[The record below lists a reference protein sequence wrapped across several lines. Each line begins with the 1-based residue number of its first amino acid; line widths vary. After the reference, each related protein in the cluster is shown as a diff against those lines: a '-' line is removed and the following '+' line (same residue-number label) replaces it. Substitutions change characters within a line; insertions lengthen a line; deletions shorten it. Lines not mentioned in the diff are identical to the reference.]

1 MNNKYNSDEFKDT
14 LIDIG
19 LAKDDNI
26 FIHTSLKTIGKY
38 EDLKQP
44 DLLNMIKKA
53 IFDIIGEN
61 GFIAVPTFNFNFAK
75 GDEFDVDNTP
85 SEGMGVF
92 SEFIRKHEDSKRTS
106 HPMHSISI
114 LGKNSDHIASLEG
127 NTEFSEGSAF
137 DHLLKMKCKI
147 LFLGDSFTETFF
159 HIAEEK
165 AKVPYRFWKT
175 FRGNLIK
182 NSFKKVIEIQYYAR
196 NLEDNPE
203 PMIDIPKLFKFL
215 NGKSIFKKSNN
226 EKINLM
232 ICSSNSYVDHCLIK
246 LKENSRYFLKT

>member
-1 MNNKYNSDEFKDT
+1 MNNKYNSDEFKEA
-14 LIDIG
+14 LVDIG
-19 LAKDDNI
+19 LAKDDNV

-38 EDLKQP
+38 EDLKHP
-44 DLLNMIKKA
+44 DLLNIIKKT

-75 GDEFDVDNTP
+75 GDDFDVDNTP
-85 SEGMGVF
+85 SDKMGVF
-92 SEFIRKHEDSKRTS
+92 SEFIRKNTSSKRTS

-137 DHLLKMKCKI
+137 DYLLKMKCKI

-165 AKVPYRFWKT
+165 TKVPYRFWKT

-182 NSFKKVIEIQYYAR
+182 NSLKNSIEIQYYAR
-196 NLEDNPE
+196 KLEESPE
-203 PMIDIPKLFKFL
+203 PIIDVQKLFKFL
-215 NGKSIFKKSNN
+215 DGRDIFNKSNN

-232 ICSSNSYVDHCLIK
+232 ICSSNSYVDNCLIK
-246 LKENSRYFLKT
+246 LKENSKFFLKV

>member
-106 HPMHSISI
+106 HPMH
-114 LGKNSDHIASLEG
+114 
-127 NTEFSEGSAF
+127 
-137 DHLLKMKCKI
+137 
-147 LFLGDSFTETFF
+147 
-159 HIAEEK
+159 
-165 AKVPYRFWKT
+165 
-175 FRGNLIK
+175 
-182 NSFKKVIEIQYYAR
+182 
-196 NLEDNPE
+196 
-203 PMIDIPKLFKFL
+203 
-215 NGKSIFKKSNN
+215 
-226 EKINLM
+226 
-232 ICSSNSYVDHCLIK
+232 
-246 LKENSRYFLKT
+246 

>member
-1 MNNKYNSDEFKDT
+1 MNNKYNSDEFKET
-14 LIDIG
+14 LINIG
-19 LAKDDNI
+19 LAKDDNV
-26 FIHTSLKTIGKY
+26 FIHTTLKTIGKY

-44 DLLNMIKKA
+44 DLLNMIKKT

-75 GDEFDVDNTP
+75 GVEFDVDNTP

-92 SEFIRKHEDSKRTS
+92 SEFVRKHEDSKRTS

-127 NTEFSEGSAF
+127 NTEFTDGSAF
-137 DHLLKMKCKI
+137 DYLLKIKCKI
-147 LFLGDSFTETFF
+147 LFLGDSFSETFF

-165 AKVPYRFWKT
+165 TKVPYRFWKT

-182 NSFKKVIEIQYYAR
+182 DSLKKTIEIQYYAR
-196 NLEDNPE
+196 NFKENPE
-203 PMIDIPKLFKFL
+203 PIIDVPKLFKFL
-215 NGKSIFKKSNN
+215 NSRNIFKKSNN

-232 ICSSNSYVDHCLIK
+232 ISLSNSYVDNCLIK
-246 LKENSRYFLKT
+246 LKENPKFFLKV